1 MPAPRDLS
9 IDLQELIDHARRSER
24 IARTLFE
31 IEVEVMNLSDS
42 TSFLDKLTDLV
53 RKRFVLDW
61 VWLVLTDIENNERL
75 SAALSEQ
82 GALVMTHRIP
92 TVDFMRLV
100 GNTRIPALISKPQ
113 RVRQLIP
120 TDIRQ
125 NIGSLAVLPLLMDD
139 RVIGGMVLGSRDPAR
154 YQPGMEA
161 FFLEQLAVKASIGLT
176 SVWAREQLRRL
187 ATRDPLTGLRN
198 RRDLDEAMSQELSRS
213 HRYGLPLSILFIDC
227 DDFKQ
232 VNDTYGHDCGDAYLC
247 FVANQFQALLR
258 EGDSIFRFAGDEFV
272 VLLPNQDL
280 ASACQI
286 GLRFTTHFEE
296 AGFGWQDKH
305 LKASFSCGAAST
317 EEAGLSS
324 PDQLLRAADQRLYE
338 DKHKRKSP
346 GFRQSSGTG

>member
-125 NIGSLAVLPLLMDD
+125 N
-139 RVIGGMVLGSRDPAR
+139 R
-154 YQPGMEA
+154 
-161 FFLEQLAVKASIGLT
+161 
-176 SVWAREQLRRL
+176 
-187 ATRDPLTGLRN
+187 LTG
-198 RRDLDEAMSQELSRS
+198 S
-213 HRYGLPLSILFIDC
+213 
-227 DDFKQ
+227 
-232 VNDTYGHDCGDAYLC
+232 
-247 FVANQFQALLR
+247 
-258 EGDSIFRFAGDEFV
+258 
-272 VLLPNQDL
+272 
-280 ASACQI
+280 
-286 GLRFTTHFEE
+286 
-296 AGFGWQDKH
+296 
-305 LKASFSCGAAST
+305 
-317 EEAGLSS
+317 SS
-324 PDQLLRAADQRLYE
+324 PTD
-338 DKHKRKSP
+338 
-346 GFRQSSGTG
+346 G

>member
-1 MPAPRDLS
+1 
-9 IDLQELIDHARRSER
+9 
-24 IARTLFE
+24 
-31 IEVEVMNLSDS
+31 
-42 TSFLDKLTDLV
+42 
-53 RKRFVLDW
+53 
-61 VWLVLTDIENNERL
+61 
-75 SAALSEQ
+75 
-82 GALVMTHRIP
+82 
-92 TVDFMRLV
+92 
-100 GNTRIPALISKPQ
+100 
-113 RVRQLIP
+113 
-120 TDIRQ
+120 
-125 NIGSLAVLPLLMDD
+125 
-139 RVIGGMVLGSRDPAR
+139 
-154 YQPGMEA
+154 
-161 FFLEQLAVKASIGLT
+161 
-176 SVWAREQLRRL
+176 
-187 ATRDPLTGLRN
+187 
-198 RRDLDEAMSQELSRS
+198 
-213 HRYGLPLSILFIDC
+213 LSILFIDC